1 MLNYDLPW
9 GVTREPV
16 LGRNVVATSQ
26 PLAAQAGMRMLQQ
39 GGTAADAT
47 VAAAAALTV
56 VEPTSNGL
64 GADAFAMWWKDGTLH
79 GLNASGR
86 APAALDVDR
95 IRAGGVVP
103 RLGWDAVTVPGAVSG
118 WIELWK
124 AAGKLS
130 LQTCLQPAID
140 YASDGFPVSP
150 QTARS
155 WARAVDRFSDFDHWM
170 NTFAPNGCAPSIGE
184 IVRLPGHARSL
195 KAIAASQGADFYE
208 GEIAQAIA
216 NAAASQG
223 GAISMDDLRNH
234 APVRVEPL
242 SVQYGHVTLHE
253 LPPNGQGLAA
263 LVAAGILDRRGVQ
276 GLDPDDPATMHLQ
289 IEAMKLGFKDAL
301 DHVACP
307 DRLNIDPL
315 SLLDESRLE
324 ALAST
329 IDASRAQALSTPVG
343 QWSSTVYLA
352 CADATGMAVSFIQS
366 NYEGFGSGVVI
377 PDLGIAMQNR
387 GSGFV
392 LEPGHPNDLQA
403 GARPFHTIIPGFTTL
418 GDAVHMAFG
427 VMGGPMQ
434 PQGHLQVLGR
444 VVAGWNPQAALDA
457 PRWRVDGGMRV
468 CVEPQLAESSVQALL
483 DLGHDV
489 LRAEER
495 SVAFGGGQVVLR
507 QNDTW
512 VGASDCRRD
521 GQALAC

>member
-1 MLNYDLPW
+1 MLNWTLPW

-64 GADAFAMWWKDGTLH
+64 GSDAFAMWWQDGMLH

-95 IRAGGVVP
+95 IVAKGVMP

-124 AAGKLS
+124 AAGRLP

-140 YASDGFPVSP
+140 YARDGFPVSP
-150 QTARS
+150 QTGRS
-155 WARAVDRFSDFDHWM
+155 WAGAVDRFRNFEHWM
-170 NTFAPNGCAPSIGE
+170 NTFAPDGRAPTIGA
-184 IVRLPGHARSL
+184 VCRLPGHARTL
-195 KAIAASQGADFYE
+195 EAIAATEGAEFYE
-208 GEIAQAIA
+208 GEIAQAIVR
-216 NAAASQG
+216 AASAQG
-223 GAISMDDLRNH
+223 GAMSMDDLSLH
-234 APVRVEPL
+234 APLRVDPLKVR
-242 SVQYGHVTLHE
+242 YGDVDLHE

-263 LVAAGILDRRGVQ
+263 LVAAGILHRLGGPDMDQ
-276 GLDPDDPATMHLQ
+276 DDPATLHLQ
-289 IEAMKLGFKDAL
+289 IEAMKLGFKDAH

-315 SLLDESRLE
+315 SLLDAERLDG
-324 ALAST
+324 LAEV
-329 IDASRAQALSTPVG
+329 IDPCTAQALCAPVG

-352 CADATGMAVSFIQS
+352 CADAEGMAVSFIQS

-377 PDLGIAMQNR
+377 PDWGIAMQNR

-392 LEPGHPNDLQA
+392 LEPGHPNNVQG
-403 GARPFHTIIPGFTTL
+403 GARPYHTIIPGFTTQ
-418 GDAVHMAFG
+418 DNAVHMAFG

-444 VVAGWNPQAALDA
+444 CVAGWNPQAALDA

-468 CVEPQLAESSVQALL
+468 CVEPQLPMATVDALIAM
-483 DLGHDV
+483 GHEVTCAD
-489 LRAEER
+489 ER

-507 QNDTW
+507 QDETW
-512 VGASDCRRD
+512 IGASDCRRD
-521 GQALAC
+521 GQALAF